1 MKYKVGF
8 IGCGN
13 MGGAL
18 IKAVSRSLQKG
29 EIAVCD
35 QNAEKTNSM
44 EKEYGAIPVSA
55 EEIAKYADFVV
66 LGVKPQVLQE
76 ALSPIAT
83 FLQRRSDV
91 TIVTMAAGIS
101 ISAVQGFI
109 QKEVP
114 GIRIMPNTPVAV
126 GEGMITFARNSG
138 VSDES
143 VKLFTEILSYA
154 GRLDEVSESVIDAAT
169 AVAGCGPAFVYMFA
183 EALADAGVFCG
194 LTREKAITYAAETIK
209 GAASMMLKTDKHP
222 AKLRDEVCSPGGSTI
237 VGVHALEDGGFRA
250 AVEGA
255 VIKAYKKTK
264 ELG

>member
-1 MKYKVGF
+1 MKIGF

-13 MGGAL
+13 MGAAL
-18 IKAVSRSLQKG
+18 IDAAMKCS
-29 EIAVCD
+29 C
-35 QNAEKTNSM
+35 AELIVADKDEERLYKIK
-44 EKEYGAIPVSA
+44 EKYGAKTGSNKDVAAEADVVFLAVKPNVVRSVA
-55 EEIAKYADFVV
+55 EELKDALKPGGLVV
-66 LGVKPQVLQE
+66 
-76 ALSPIAT
+76 S
-83 FLQRRSDV
+83 
-91 TIVTMAAGIS
+91 MAAGVQLKVLDEILGERS
-101 ISAVQGFI
+101 I
-109 QKEVP
+109 
-114 GIRIMPNTPVAV
+114 IRIMPNTPVAV

-138 VSDES
+138 VSDEN
-143 VKLFTEILSYA
+143 VKLFTEILAYA
-154 GRLDEVSESVIDAAT
+154 GRLDEVPESVIDAAT

-194 LTREKAITYAAETIK
+194 LTREKAITYAAQTIK